1 MRCVRLSHSIASA
14 RVRLSAEEVATLD
27 AVSQL
32 PAEYPG
38 WMLEFQGAARVKP
51 PVKE

>member
-1 MRCVRLSHSIASA
+1 
-14 RVRLSAEEVATLD
+14 VRLSAEDLATLD

-32 PAEYPG
+32 PTEYPG
-38 WMLEFQGAARVKP
+38 WMLEFQGAARIKP